1 MGGVRAALRARA
13 RLTIRALPS
22 VFVVVTI
29 ASTSSAASS
38 VSATR
43 SGLRTDFVGAAFAG
57 TSIGEYV
64 RHLPIPGARNPTPK
78 LYERPYLQPASSS
91 PPEMPIPR
99 RLFGVTTPVE
109 DGAGRRATGVIG
121 C

>member
-78 LYERPYLQPASSS
+78 LYERPYHPAHQKC
-91 PPEMPIPR
+91 P
-99 RLFGVTTPVE
+99 FH
-109 DGAGRRATGVIG
+109 AGFLA
-121 C
+121 